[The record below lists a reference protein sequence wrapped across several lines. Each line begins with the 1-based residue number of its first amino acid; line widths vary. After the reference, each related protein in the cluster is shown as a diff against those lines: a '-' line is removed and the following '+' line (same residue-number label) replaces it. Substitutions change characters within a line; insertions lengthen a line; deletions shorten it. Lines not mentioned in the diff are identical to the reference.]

1 MAKDTEPNIHIL
13 SVGGGLDEEM
23 RDRAN
28 TAKNSKLSKFA
39 KRVKEAGAKMKMN
52 IKKIGREKKKP
63 KSSSGKQTSWTVGTM
78 GRVGQWNSGKSG
90 NSGKQTSWTGKTSVE
105 KESWSGS
112 PGFKIYEDWEPFQ
125 MNIGRSS
132 SLNDSH
138 ACEPWSRKDCF
149 EKKDVMWRFQFFG
162 TSVREGYQIGA
173 KVISPLPFLR
183 VLENWTVNN
192 VCYKRHAE

>member
-1 MAKDTEPNIHIL
+1 MGCRGCIDISE
-13 SVGGGLDEEM
+13 SVWQKTQSRIYTYYRWELDEGM

-39 KRVKEAGAKMKMN
+39 KRVKEAGAKMKLQ

-90 NSGKQTSWTGKTSVE
+90 NSGKQPSWTGKTSVE
-105 KESWSGS
+105 KESFSDS

-138 ACEPWSRKDCF
+138 ACGPWSRKDCF
-149 EKKDVMWRFQFFG
+149 AKKDVSSSRLAGRIG
-162 TSVREGYQIGA
+162 TG
-173 KVISPLPFLR
+173 
-183 VLENWTVNN
+183 ENWFVKNRFYIQSRAID
-192 VCYKRHAE
+192 V

>member
-1 MAKDTEPNIHIL
+1 MAKDTEPNIHIS
-13 SVGGGLDEEM
+13 SVGDEFDEGM
-23 RDRAN
+23 RDCAN

-39 KRVKEAGAKMKMN
+39 KRVKEAGAKMKLQ

-63 KSSSGKQTSWTVGTM
+63 KSSSGKQTSWTVGTV
-78 GRVGQWNSGKSG
+78 GTVGQWNSG
-90 NSGKQTSWTGKTSVE
+90 NSRKQPSWTGKTSVE

-138 ACEPWSRKDCF
+138 ACGPWSRKDCF
-149 EKKDVMWRFQFFG
+149 EKKDVSSSRLAGRIG
-162 TSVREGYQIGA
+162 TG
-173 KVISPLPFLR
+173 
-183 VLENWTVNN
+183 ENWFVKNRFYIQSRAID
-192 VCYKRHAE
+192 V